1 MAARY
6 LCSLN
11 KMRTKCFP
19 LSFEVRKTQNAIQ
32 VKDALPTFTVNVKI
46 TKISSH
52 FASFIVALLPTS
64 SPHFDANTLDNLIAI
79 QQRRWIWLINASVSH
94 YFVALGV
101 FFLLI
106 LSQCFY
112 VAIGP
117 FVFLNMKKIYINRN

>member
-1 MAARY
+1 MAARH

-46 TKISSH
+46 TKIKSH
-52 FASFIVALLPTS
+52 FVSFIVALLPTS
-64 SPHFDANTLDNLIAI
+64 SPHFDASTLDNLIAI

-94 YFVALGV
+94 YFVALGG
-101 FFLLI
+101 FFFFANFV
-106 LSQCFY
+106 S
-112 VAIGP
+112 
-117 FVFLNMKKIYINRN
+117 VFLCGYWSFRLPQYEKTIYK